1 MTKTFTGEV
10 KTIHLSRC
18 DCCGALV
25 KHVEKVITLRGN
37 RDNPTEYAN
46 ACPECNGLDSF
57 TDVESIVASTAKR
70 LSVSTEI
77 EVEWFLRKQ
86 KLSLA
91 DARYIIEQAK
101 AETTIIA

>member
-1 MTKTFTGEV
+1 MIFTGEV

-57 TDVESIVASTAKR
+57 TDIYRLIELGAKR

-77 EVEWFLRKQ
+77 EVEWWLRKQ
-86 KLSLA
+86 KMSVA

-101 AETTIIA
+101 APDTD

>member
-1 MTKTFTGEV
+1 MIFTGEV

-25 KHVEKVITLRGN
+25 EHVEKVITLRGN

-57 TDVESIVASTAKR
+57 TDIYRLIELSAKR

-77 EVEWFLRKQ
+77 EVEWWLRRKH
-86 KLSLA
+86 KMSLA

-101 AETTIIA
+101 AAETA